1 VYKHGRRE
9 IPLREHPCDFLHV
22 PTNCLSAG
30 TVVGAVGF
38 HLNRALVRRKVKMVV
53 GHSVTE
59 AHALVTSLVHLGFAL
74 RVSGGRDR
82 RGRLSHDAQSKQGEG
97 QRAGE
102 NLVHAY
108 RATGLPSANQG
119 AASSRDP
126 VFRKGRL
133 SGILGSHPAPA
144 EKGLGVP
151 SPCLEVLPG
160 LQSPCECGLSDR
172 ETRGS
177 FP

>member
-1 VYKHGRRE
+1 MRR
-9 IPLREHPCDFLHV
+9 PSAKQSGEHSES
-22 PTNCLSAG
+22 CLS
-30 TVVGAVGF
+30 TC
-38 HLNRALVRRKVKMVV
+38 
-53 GHSVTE
+53 SI
-59 AHALVTSLVHLGFAL
+59 
-74 RVSGGRDR
+74 R
-82 RGRLSHDAQSKQGEG
+82 RGRVNNFWAENLPKKVGFSTLYCADIADLLQITTPVSLGLP
-97 QRAGE
+97 AGHSCGG
-102 NLVHAY
+102 LVHAY

-126 VFRKGRL
+126 VFRKRRL

-160 LQSPCECGLSDR
+160 LQSPCECGLSDP

-177 FP
+177 FRLRCHKR